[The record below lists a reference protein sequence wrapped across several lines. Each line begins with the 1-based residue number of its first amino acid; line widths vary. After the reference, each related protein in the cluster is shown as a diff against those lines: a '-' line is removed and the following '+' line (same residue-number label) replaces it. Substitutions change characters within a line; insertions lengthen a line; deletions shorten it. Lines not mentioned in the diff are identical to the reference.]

1 MAICVGK
8 LPYIPY
14 TLFLAFPEVSHIYTL
29 FLEFPEVSKEWQA
42 FNDQCPQLNCIRSR
56 FIGPNTKILSR
67 RLYFHPND
75 LFVHDF
81 QCQGTTATCGRWGI
95 AHIDQCL
102 ADFGGSQRKIQELL
116 LVTES
121 TCQYH
126 NLICFWNKS
135 HLKDVDKADTSGAL
149 ARVNLRRYHYLIFA
163 SRWNNIYSM

>member
-1 MAICVGK
+1 MAIPRK
-8 LPYIPY
+8 IP
-14 TLFLAFPEVSHIYTL
+14 LRE
-29 FLEFPEVSKEWQA
+29 
-42 FNDQCPQLNCIRSR
+42 NCHCQKD
-56 FIGPNTKILSR
+56 TKILWR

-102 ADFGGSQRKIQELL
+102 ADFGGSQRKVQELL

-126 NLICFWNKS
+126 DLICFWNKS

-163 SRWNNIYSM
+163 SRWNKPWCRRQNRNTSWRLKTCPSQPVFYFHVIWPNFFWNNSVTP